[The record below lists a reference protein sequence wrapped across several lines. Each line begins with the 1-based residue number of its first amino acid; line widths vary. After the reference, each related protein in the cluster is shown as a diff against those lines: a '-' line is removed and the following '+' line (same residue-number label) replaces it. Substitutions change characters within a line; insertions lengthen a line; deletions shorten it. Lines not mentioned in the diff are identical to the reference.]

1 MPMFTCIT
9 CRVSFADSDIQRRH
23 YKTDW
28 HRYNLKRKVAEMPPV
43 TAEVFQQ
50 KVLAQKAEVE
60 AQQQSKTK
68 SLHCQLCNKT
78 FSSENA
84 FSNHLSSKKHKDVE
98 ANKANKANKAKKQ
111 ESLITES
118 QFSNNFKRKD
128 SKETDPENTESENA
142 ESLSHNGDDDDDED
156 DEIEEDTLE
165 VTDCLFCPHHSVS
178 LEENLKHMTRSHS
191 FFIPDLEYVVDLKG
205 LVTYLCEKV
214 GMGNMCLYCND
225 KGKSFFSLE
234 AVQSHMVDKGHTKMN
249 YDGDAVLEYADFYD
263 FSSSY
268 PDYNPDKENEGDEIQ
283 GRESTLAVNEQTLE
297 LCLPSGAKI
306 GHRNMRHIYKQNLPP
321 ERSHHSKVIQS
332 IMADYKALGWHG
344 TIASAARQ
352 KVKDVRLRN
361 IQQAKRNV
369 DISVKANRMQKHFRP
384 QVVF

>member
-84 FSNHLSSKKHKDVE
+84 YSNHLSSKKHKDLE
-98 ANKANKANKAKKQ
+98 ANKAKKQ
-111 ESLITES
+111 GSLITES

-128 SKETDPENTESENA
+128 SKETDPQNTESENA

-156 DEIEEDTLE
+156 GDIEEDTLE

-191 FFIPDLEYVVDLKG
+191 FFIPDLEYVVELKG

-249 YDGDAVLEYADFYD
+249 YEGDAVLEYADFYD

-268 PDYNPDKENEGDEIQ
+268 PDYNPDEEIEGDEIQ
-283 GRESTLAVNEQTLE
+283 GRDSTLAVNEQTLE

>member
-98 ANKANKANKAKKQ
+98 ANKANKAKKQ

-128 SKETDPENTESENA
+128 SKETDPQNTESENA

-156 DEIEEDTLE
+156 DDIEEDTLE

-249 YDGDAVLEYADFYD
+249 YEGDAVLEYADFYD

-268 PDYNPDKENEGDEIQ
+268 PDYNPDEENEGDEIQ

-321 ERSHHSKVIQS
+321 DRSHHSKVIQS
-332 IMADYKALGWHG
+332 IMADYKALGWNG
-344 TIASAARQ
+344 TIASTARQ

>member
-98 ANKANKANKAKKQ
+98 ANKAKKQ

-142 ESLSHNGDDDDDED
+142 ESLSHNRDDDDDED
-156 DEIEEDTLE
+156 DDIEEDTLE

>member
-1 MPMFTCIT
+1 MFTCIT

-60 AQQQSKTK
+60 VQQQSKTK

-98 ANKANKANKAKKQ
+98 ANKANKAKKQ

-156 DEIEEDTLE
+156 DDIEEDTLE

-249 YDGDAVLEYADFYD
+249 YEGDAVLEYADFYD

-268 PDYNPDKENEGDEIQ
+268 PDYNPDEENEGDEIQ

-344 TIASAARQ
+344 TIASATRQ

>member
-1 MPMFTCIT
+1 MFTCIT

-98 ANKANKANKAKKQ
+98 ANKANKAKKQ

-128 SKETDPENTESENA
+128 SKETDPENTECENA

-156 DEIEEDTLE
+156 DDIEEDTLE

-249 YDGDAVLEYADFYD
+249 YEGDAVLEYADFYD

-268 PDYNPDKENEGDEIQ
+268 PDYNPDEENEGDEIQ

>member
-84 FSNHLSSKKHKDVE
+84 HSNHLSSKKHKDLE
-98 ANKANKANKAKKQ
+98 ANKAKRQ
-111 ESLITES
+111 GSLITES
-118 QFSNNFKRKD
+118 QLSNNFKRKD
-128 SKETDPENTESENA
+128 SKETDQQNTESENA
-142 ESLSHNGDDDDDED
+142 ESLSHNGDDDDDD
-156 DEIEEDTLE
+156 DDDIEEDTLE

-249 YDGDAVLEYADFYD
+249 YEGDAVLEYADFYD

-268 PDYNPDKENEGDEIQ
+268 PDYNPDEENEGDEIQ
-283 GRESTLAVNEQTLE
+283 GRDGTLAVNEQTLE

-361 IQQAKRNV
+361 VQQAKRNV

>member
-98 ANKANKANKAKKQ
+98 ANKANKAKKQ

-142 ESLSHNGDDDDDED
+142 ESLSHNRDDDDDED
-156 DEIEEDTLE
+156 DDIEEDTLE

-249 YDGDAVLEYADFYD
+249 YEGDAVLEYADFYD

>member
-98 ANKANKANKAKKQ
+98 ANKANKAKKQ

-128 SKETDPENTESENA
+128 SKETDPQNTESENA

-156 DEIEEDTLE
+156 DDIEEDTLE

-249 YDGDAVLEYADFYD
+249 YEGDAVLEYAEFYD

-268 PDYNPDKENEGDEIQ
+268 PDYNPDEENEGDEIQ

>member
-98 ANKANKANKAKKQ
+98 ANKANKAKKQ

-156 DEIEEDTLE
+156 DGIEEDTLE

-249 YDGDAVLEYADFYD
+249 YEGDAVLEYADFYD

>member
-98 ANKANKANKAKKQ
+98 ANKANKAKKQ

-156 DEIEEDTLE
+156 DDIEEDTLE

-234 AVQSHMVDKGHTKMN
+234 AVQSHMVDKDHTKMN
-249 YDGDAVLEYADFYD
+249 YEGDAVLEYADFYD

-268 PDYNPDKENEGDEIQ
+268 PDYNPDEENEGDEIQ

>member
-98 ANKANKANKAKKQ
+98 ANKAKKQ

-156 DEIEEDTLE
+156 DDIEEDTLE

-178 LEENLKHMTRSHS
+178 LEENLKHMTRSHC

-249 YDGDAVLEYADFYD
+249 YEGDAVLEYADFYD

-268 PDYNPDKENEGDEIQ
+268 PDYNPDEENEGDEIQ

>member
-98 ANKANKANKAKKQ
+98 ANKANKAKKQ

-369 DISVKANRMQKHFRP
+369 DISIKANRMQKHFRP

>member
-84 FSNHLSSKKHKDVE
+84 YSNHLSSKKHKDLE
-98 ANKANKANKAKKQ
+98 ANKAKKQ
-111 ESLITES
+111 GSLITES

-128 SKETDPENTESENA
+128 SKETDPQNTESENA
-142 ESLSHNGDDDDDED
+142 ESLPHNGDDDDDED
-156 DEIEEDTLE
+156 DDIEEDTLE

-249 YDGDAVLEYADFYD
+249 YEGDAVLEYADFYD

-268 PDYNPDKENEGDEIQ
+268 PDYNPDEGIEGDEIQ
-283 GRESTLAVNEQTLE
+283 GRDSTLAVNEQTLE

>member
-1 MPMFTCIT
+1 MFTCIT

-98 ANKANKANKAKKQ
+98 ANKAYKAKKQ

-156 DEIEEDTLE
+156 DGIEEDTLE

-249 YDGDAVLEYADFYD
+249 YEGDAVLEYADFYD

>member
-98 ANKANKANKAKKQ
+98 ANKANKAKKQ

-156 DEIEEDTLE
+156 DDIEEDTLE

-344 TIASAARQ
+344 TIASAARK

>member
-98 ANKANKANKAKKQ
+98 ANKANKAKKQ

-156 DEIEEDTLE
+156 DDIEEDTLE

-249 YDGDAVLEYADFYD
+249 YEGDAVLEYADFFD

-297 LCLPSGAKI
+297 LYLPSGAKI

>member
-98 ANKANKANKAKKQ
+98 ANNANKAKKQ

-128 SKETDPENTESENA
+128 SKETDPEDTESENA

-156 DEIEEDTLE
+156 DDIEEDTLE

-249 YDGDAVLEYADFYD
+249 YEGDAVLEYADFYD

-268 PDYNPDKENEGDEIQ
+268 PDYNPDEENEGDEIQ
-283 GRESTLAVNEQTLE
+283 GRDSTLAVNEQTLE

>member
-98 ANKANKANKAKKQ
+98 ANKANKAKKQ

-156 DEIEEDTLE
+156 DDIEEDTLE

-249 YDGDAVLEYADFYD
+249 YEGDAVLEYADFYD

-361 IQQAKRNV
+361 IQQAKKNV

>member
-98 ANKANKANKAKKQ
+98 ANKANKAKKQ

-118 QFSNNFKRKD
+118 QFSNKFKRKD
-128 SKETDPENTESENA
+128 SKETDPQNTESENA

-156 DEIEEDTLE
+156 DDIEEDTLE

-249 YDGDAVLEYADFYD
+249 YEGDAVLEYADFYD

-268 PDYNPDKENEGDEIQ
+268 PDYNPDEENEGDEIQ

>member
-1 MPMFTCIT
+1 MFTCIT

-98 ANKANKANKAKKQ
+98 ANKANKAKKQ

-128 SKETDPENTESENA
+128 SKETDPQNTESENA
-142 ESLSHNGDDDDDED
+142 ESLSHNGDGDDDDDED
-156 DEIEEDTLE
+156 DDIEEDTLE

-249 YDGDAVLEYADFYD
+249 YEGDAVLEYADFYD

-268 PDYNPDKENEGDEIQ
+268 PDYNPDEENEGDEIQ

>member
-60 AQQQSKTK
+60 AQQQSETK

-98 ANKANKANKAKKQ
+98 ANKANKAKKQ

-156 DEIEEDTLE
+156 DDIEEDTLE

-249 YDGDAVLEYADFYD
+249 YEGDAVLEYADFYD

>member
-98 ANKANKANKAKKQ
+98 ANKANKAKKQ

-156 DEIEEDTLE
+156 DDIEEDTLE

-249 YDGDAVLEYADFYD
+249 YEGDAVLEYADFYD

-268 PDYNPDKENEGDEIQ
+268 PDYNPDKENEGNEIQ

>member
-98 ANKANKANKAKKQ
+98 ANKANKAKKQ

-118 QFSNNFKRKD
+118 QFSKNFKRKD

-156 DEIEEDTLE
+156 DDIEEDTLE

-249 YDGDAVLEYADFYD
+249 YEGDAVLEYADFYD

-268 PDYNPDKENEGDEIQ
+268 PDYNPDEENEGDEIQ

>member
-1 MPMFTCIT
+1 MFTCIT

-68 SLHCQLCNKT
+68 SPHCQLCNKT

-98 ANKANKANKAKKQ
+98 ANKANKAKKQ

-156 DEIEEDTLE
+156 DDIEEDTLE

-249 YDGDAVLEYADFYD
+249 YEGDAVLEYADFYD

-369 DISVKANRMQKHFRP
+369 DISIKANRMQKHFRP

>member
-98 ANKANKANKAKKQ
+98 ANKANKAKKQ

-156 DEIEEDTLE
+156 DDIEEDTLE

-249 YDGDAVLEYADFYD
+249 YEGDAVLEYADFFD

>member
-98 ANKANKANKAKKQ
+98 ANKANKAKKQ

-128 SKETDPENTESENA
+128 SEETDPENTESENA

-156 DEIEEDTLE
+156 DDIEEDTLE

-249 YDGDAVLEYADFYD
+249 YEGDAVLEYADFYD

>member
-98 ANKANKANKAKKQ
+98 ANKANKAKKQ

-128 SKETDPENTESENA
+128 GKETDPENTESENA

-156 DEIEEDTLE
+156 DDIEEDTLE

-249 YDGDAVLEYADFYD
+249 YEGDAVLEYADFYD

-268 PDYNPDKENEGDEIQ
+268 PDYNPDKENEGNEIQ

-306 GHRNMRHIYKQNLPP
+306 GHRNMRHIYNQNLPP

>member
-1 MPMFTCIT
+1 MFTCIT

-98 ANKANKANKAKKQ
+98 ANKANKAKKQ

-156 DEIEEDTLE
+156 DDIEEDTLD
-165 VTDCLFCPHHSVS
+165 VTDRLFCPHHSVS

-249 YDGDAVLEYADFYD
+249 YEGDAVLEYADFYD

-268 PDYNPDKENEGDEIQ
+268 PDYNPDEENEGDEIQ

>member
-98 ANKANKANKAKKQ
+98 ANKANKAKKQ

-156 DEIEEDTLE
+156 DDIEEDTLE

-268 PDYNPDKENEGDEIQ
+268 PDYNPDEENEGDEIQ

>member
-1 MPMFTCIT
+1 MFTCIT

-98 ANKANKANKAKKQ
+98 ANKANKAKKQ

-128 SKETDPENTESENA
+128 GKETDPENSESENA

-156 DEIEEDTLE
+156 DDIEEDTLE

>member
-1 MPMFTCIT
+1 MFTCIT

-98 ANKANKANKAKKQ
+98 ANKANKAKKQ

-156 DEIEEDTLE
+156 DDIEEDTLE

-249 YDGDAVLEYADFYD
+249 YEGDAVLEYADFYD

>member
-84 FSNHLSSKKHKDVE
+84 HSNHLSSKKHKDLE
-98 ANKANKANKAKKQ
+98 ANKAKKQ
-111 ESLITES
+111 GSLITES
-118 QFSNNFKRKD
+118 QLSKNFKRKD
-128 SKETDPENTESENA
+128 SKETDQQNTESENA
-142 ESLSHNGDDDDDED
+142 ESLSHNGDDDDDD
-156 DEIEEDTLE
+156 DDDIEEDTLE

-249 YDGDAVLEYADFYD
+249 YEGDAVLEYADFYD

-268 PDYNPDKENEGDEIQ
+268 PDYNPDEENEGDEIQ
-283 GRESTLAVNEQTLE
+283 GRDGTLAVNEQTLE

-306 GHRNMRHIYKQNLPP
+306 GHRDMRHIYKQNLPP

-361 IQQAKRNV
+361 VQQAKRNV

>member
-84 FSNHLSSKKHKDVE
+84 YSNHLSSKKHKDLE
-98 ANKANKANKAKKQ
+98 ANKAKKQ
-111 ESLITES
+111 GSLITES

-128 SKETDPENTESENA
+128 SKETDPQNTESENA

-156 DEIEEDTLE
+156 DDIEEDTLE

-205 LVTYLCEKV
+205 LVMYLCEKV

-249 YDGDAVLEYADFYD
+249 YEGDAVLEYADFYD

-268 PDYNPDKENEGDEIQ
+268 PDYNPDEENEGDEIQ

-344 TIASAARQ
+344 TIASASRQ

>member
-98 ANKANKANKAKKQ
+98 ANKANKAKKQ

-156 DEIEEDTLE
+156 DDIEEDTLE

-249 YDGDAVLEYADFYD
+249 YEGDAVLEYADFYD